1 MTTSVTTSKYD
12 WVMANQQ
19 LKNYLGQLNAMDV
32 DGWRPYIEE
41 AKGYQSGRNA
51 YTDTIASSTD
61 MGLSIVR
68 AHEDY
73 VVGSGIVVKAH
84 EDAPEGFQK
93 RIDEALGTDASW
105 LRFCT
110 DMLAA
115 MIKKSQA
122 YIWVNTA
129 NNLQLLNADDVIGT
143 IRDSEGGE
151 VRYYRRKF
159 TEYKYDKKSI
169 VKKPYSSKTALRTEG
184 ETFVQDIPADR
195 VVELAIFKEINADD
209 AFGGLNSIATSLREY
224 LAGKKNMINAQA
236 KSGAML
242 AQMLVKE
249 NMGEEQQA
257 RLQAGLQ
264 GSMETNPFTGEREL
278 KPRTLLLAPY
288 ETTAVDFGSV
298 HAGVTDIQDELQ
310 NNSLIPFGLSAS
322 AGWNN
327 NANLATALAQQSP
340 MYRAMSRIQAIL
352 DTGIRA
358 ALAIKL
364 SKNDSKITDKSFEIQ
379 FTDPLSADF
388 ASLTKAVIALYEANL
403 ITQEEAVMK
412 INGGDEAAAKK
423 TVKQVKKERE
433 ENAPN
438 VEARDISAGEPV
450 KRERPNLRDKH
461 SAAPSANI

>member
-1 MTTSVTTSKYD
+1 MTTSATTSKYD
-12 WVMANQQ
+12 WVLADQQ
-19 LKNYLGQLNAMDV
+19 LKEYLGQLDAIDT
-32 DGWRPYIEE
+32 DGWRPYIGE

-51 YTDTIASSTD
+51 YTDTVASSTD
-61 MGLSIVR
+61 MGLSVVR

-84 EDAPEGFQK
+84 DDAPKGLQK
-93 RIDEALGTDASW
+93 RIDEALGTDVKW

-115 MIKKSQA
+115 VIKKSQV
-122 YIWVNTA
+122 YIWVNPD

-143 IRDSEGGE
+143 IRDSEGVE
-151 VRYYRRKF
+151 VKYYRRKF

-169 VKKPYSSKTALRTEG
+169 VKKPYENKATLRTE
-184 ETFVQDIPADR
+184 TITYVQDIPADR

-209 AFGGLNSIATSLREY
+209 AFGGINSIATSLREY

-242 AQMLVKE
+242 AQMLVPE
-249 NMGEEQQA
+249 NMSDTQQE
-257 RLQAGLQ
+257 RLQDGLQ
-264 GSMETNPFTGEREL
+264 GSMETNQFTGEREL
-278 KPRTLLLAPY
+278 KPRTLVLAPY
-288 ETTAVDFGSV
+288 ETNAVDFGSV
-298 HAGVTDIQDELQ
+298 YAGVTDIQDELQ

-364 SKNDSKITDKSFEIQ
+364 SKNDPEITDKSFEIQ

-433 ENAPN
+433 ENAPYM
-438 VEARDISAGEPV
+438 EAGDVSAGESA
-450 KRERPNLRDKH
+450 KRERPNLLDKH
-461 SAAPSANI
+461 SATPNANI